1 MKMRCLTDGLAKRRS
16 VLAVNL
22 AGETPRTQP
31 RHELFIFVGDVW
43 FGPQS
48 AASSIRTTHT
58 LMF

>member
-1 MKMRCLTDGLAKRRS
+1 MRCLTDGLAKRS
-16 VLAVNL
+16 VLSVNL

-31 RHELFIFVGDVW
+31 RRELFILAGDVW

-48 AASSIRTTHT
+48 AASSIRTAHT